1 MINNLRRT
9 YYLNLFLSI
18 NVAKNKNGI
27 NIAKPVLLLSILK
40 GIEGNT
46 ITENKI
52 YFNKELI
59 SCYRHIY
66 SQYRTTVTPPEYP
79 YYYLNSE
86 SFYTIVGSTNRK
98 TPSAK
103 FLREEV
109 QYSMLDGMLWQ
120 LLQNSDVRQ
129 EFSEAI
135 ITHFL
140 NK

>member
-59 SCYRHIY
+59 SC
-66 SQYRTTVTPPEYP
+66 
-79 YYYLNSE
+79 
-86 SFYTIVGSTNRK
+86 
-98 TPSAK
+98 
-103 FLREEV
+103 
-109 QYSMLDGMLWQ
+109 
-120 LLQNSDVRQ
+120 
-129 EFSEAI
+129 
-135 ITHFL
+135 
-140 NK
+140 

>member
-1 MINNLRRT
+1 MINNLQLT

-27 NIAKPVLLLSILK
+27 NIAKPVMLLSILN
-40 GIEGNT
+40 GIEDNT

-52 YFNKELI
+52 YFNKELV
-59 SCYRHIY
+59 SNYRHFF
-66 SQYRTTVTPPEYP
+66 SQYRKTITPPEYP

-103 FLREEV
+103 FIREEV
-109 QYSMLDGMLWQ
+109 QYSMLDDMLWQ
-120 LLQNSDVRQ
+120 LLQNREVRQ
-129 EFSEAI
+129 KFSETI

-140 NK
+140 SK

>member
-1 MINNLRRT
+1 MINNLQLT

-27 NIAKPVLLLSILK
+27 NIAKPVMLLSILN
-40 GIEGNT
+40 GIEDNT

-52 YFNKELI
+52 YFNKELV
-59 SCYRHIY
+59 SNYRHVF
-66 SQYRTTVTPPEYP
+66 SQYRKTITPPEYP

-103 FLREEV
+103 FIREEV
-109 QYSMLDGMLWQ
+109 QYSMLDDMLWQ
-120 LLQNSDVRQ
+120 LLQNREVRQ
-129 EFSEAI
+129 KFSEAI

-140 NK
+140 SK

>member
-59 SCYRHIY
+59 SCYRHI
-66 SQYRTTVTPPEYP
+66 STVAINFA
-79 YYYLNSE
+79 LN
-86 SFYTIVGSTNRK
+86 
-98 TPSAK
+98 
-103 FLREEV
+103 L
-109 QYSMLDGMLWQ
+109 
-120 LLQNSDVRQ
+120 
-129 EFSEAI
+129 
-135 ITHFL
+135 
-140 NK
+140 